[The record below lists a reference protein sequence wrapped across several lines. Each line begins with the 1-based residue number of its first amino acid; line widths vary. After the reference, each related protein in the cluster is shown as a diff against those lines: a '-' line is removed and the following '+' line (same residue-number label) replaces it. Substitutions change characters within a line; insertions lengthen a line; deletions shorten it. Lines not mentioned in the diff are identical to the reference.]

1 VIIRMSRG
9 SFLCTL
15 AACLGFMLT
24 GCGGWS
30 SGSSGNSDSAGI
42 PSVPVTSTAAAR
54 ILDQSTFGPT
64 TASIQHVQQVGF
76 NAFLDEQFN
85 TPATLIP
92 DIPNPN
98 PAQCN
103 LFATQNRNCGQSAWL
118 QIALASNDQLR
129 QRVAYALGQIWVT
142 STLEIDGRAMTS
154 YLNLLAK
161 DAFTDYRTIMQDV
174 TLSPAMGNYLNM
186 INSNLPANGEIANE
200 NYARELMQLF
210 TTGVYL
216 LNEDGS
222 LQSDSSGNPIPVYT
236 EDQIQ
241 AFARVFT
248 GWTYAN
254 PDGSAPSQFPNRT
267 NNYDSPMAAV
277 ESHHDIGAKAILSG
291 VTLPPGQTAAA
302 DLQGALDNVFNHANV
317 GPFVCKQM
325 IQHLVSS
332 APSPAYVERVA
343 KVFAD
348 NGSGVRGDM
357 KAVITAILLDQE
369 ARANDAD
376 TGDSTPAVDGG
387 HLREPILWATAVA
400 RALNAQSSNTD
411 LTNHYPYIQLAS
423 LIGGVGEAPLE
434 SGSVFNFFPPSY
446 MIPETE
452 LNAPEFAIENTG
464 TVIPRLSLADR
475 FVNNYN
481 DALAIDLSATS
492 SLGQLASNPG
502 QLVDSLGS
510 TFMHGQ
516 MPSAMRSAIVAEI
529 SGISDPAQRVRLA
542 VYLVTTS
549 SQYKVIN

>member
-1 VIIRMSRG
+1 M
-9 SFLCTL
+9 
-15 AACLGFMLT
+15 
-24 GCGGWS
+24 
-30 SGSSGNSDSAGI
+30 
-42 PSVPVTSTAAAR
+42 PVTSTAAAR

-64 TASIQHVQQVGF
+64 TASIQHVQQVGV

-103 LFATQNRNCGQSAWL
+103 QFATQDRNCGQSAWL
-118 QIALASNDQLR
+118 QIALAGNDQLR

-142 STLEIDGRAMTS
+142 STLEIDGRAMTP

-161 DAFTDYRTIMQDV
+161 DAFTNYRTIMQDV

-236 EDQIQ
+236 EDRYKRLREPTRDGPTPIS
-241 AFARVFT
+241 T
-248 GWTYAN
+248 GAH
-254 PDGSAPSQFPNRT
+254 PASFPIEPLTTIRPWRRLRAIT
-267 NNYDSPMAAV
+267 TF
-277 ESHHDIGAKAILSG
+277 GAKAILSG

-317 GPFVCKQM
+317 GPFVCKQL

-348 NGSGVRGDM
+348 NGNGVRGDM
-357 KAVITAILLDQE
+357 QAVITAILLDQE
-369 ARANDAD
+369 ARANDTD

-400 RALNAQSSNTD
+400 RGLNAQSSNTD
-411 LTNHYPYIQLAS
+411 LNNHYPYIPLAS

-446 MIPETE
+446 VIPETQ

-481 DALAIDLSATS
+481 DALTIDLSATS

-516 MPSAMRSAIVAEI
+516 MPSAMRSAIVAEL

>member
-1 VIIRMSRG
+1 MIIRMSRC
-9 SFLCTL
+9 SFLWAL
-15 AACLGFMLT
+15 AGCLGFILT
-24 GCGGWS
+24 GCGGLS
-30 SGSSGNSDSAGI
+30 SANRGSSGAGI
-42 PSVPVTSTAAAR
+42 PSVPITSTAAAR

-64 TASIQHVQQVGF
+64 TGSIQHVQQVGF
-76 NAFLDEQFN
+76 NAFLNEQFN
-85 TPATLIP
+85 APATLIP

-98 PAQCN
+98 PVQCN
-103 LFATQNRNCGQSAWL
+103 LFATQDRNCGQSAWL
-118 QIALASNDQLR
+118 QVALAGNDQVR

-142 STLEIDGRAMTS
+142 STLEIDGRAMTP

-161 DAFTDYRTIMQDV
+161 DAFTNYRTIMQDV

-241 AFARVFT
+241 AFARAYT

-254 PDGSAPSQFPNRT
+254 SDGSAPSKFPNRT

-277 ESHHDIGAKAILSG
+277 ESHHDARAKAILSG
-291 VTLPPGQTAAA
+291 VTLPPGQTAEA

-317 GPFVCKQM
+317 GPFVCKQL

-400 RALNAQSSNTD
+400 RGLNAQSSNAD

-446 MIPETE
+446 VIPETE

-464 TVIPRLSLADR
+464 SVIPRLSLADR

-481 DALAIDLSATS
+481 DALTIDLSATS